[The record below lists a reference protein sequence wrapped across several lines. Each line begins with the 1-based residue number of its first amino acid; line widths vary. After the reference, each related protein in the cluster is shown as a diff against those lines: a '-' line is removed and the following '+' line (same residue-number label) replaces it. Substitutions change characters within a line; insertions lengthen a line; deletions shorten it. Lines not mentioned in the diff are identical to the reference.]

1 MTWKGI
7 KPLVNLVEG
16 TYEKG
21 VKVLTKELE
30 QLPPFNAASETLPK
44 WDVTVLPS

>member
-1 MTWKGI
+1 
-7 KPLVNLVEG
+7 LVEG

-30 QLPPFNAASETLPK
+30 QLQPFNAAF
-44 WDVTVLPS
+44 